1 MDRFGQLYRPSVVS
15 EISSDGRDTV
25 EGMHPLRQ
33 IMIVLAVP
41 IPFQSFAKR
50 IAGPPFLQL
59 LAYPQP
65 SFGGMKPAV
74 FLIEA
79 ADPTG
84 SVVVVAM
91 PSEHAVHLIDEL
103 QGQVFEFLAFRLL
116 IKAKKVTDR
125 ESVSP

>member
-1 MDRFGQLYRPSVVS
+1 
-15 EISSDGRDTV
+15 
-25 EGMHPLRQ
+25 
-33 IMIVLAVP
+33 
-41 IPFQSFAKR
+41 
-50 IAGPPFLQL
+50 
-59 LAYPQP
+59 
-65 SFGGMKPAV
+65 MKPAV